1 MRERYEDYIEQKRE
15 KEENE
20 NYHER
25 YKDDVYYEE
34 QGETGAIS
42 CTTSGVPLYKLVH
55 VTNINYLGG
64 GFAAVNWNAET
75 KQFLICESGHD
86 DWAIDRTEENLRAF
100 AHILAFDPKMWGCH
114 RCGCSAEFK
123 DQERVCGC
131 DACQTDGCC
140 SPAMIEELEHAPPRA
155 KSQYFMKRRGSLP
168 PPPIV
173 PLKRQSAVGS
183 SDTFFEPAS
192 ISPYSASPTNP
203 FILSSQDELRFKSS

>member
-1 MRERYEDYIEQKRE
+1 MSYSRYNQQEHIRERYEDYMDQKRKMEQEE
-15 KEENE
+15 K
-20 NYHER
+20 
-25 YKDDVYYEE
+25 YEE
-34 QGETGAIS
+34 DYAGYHTGG
-42 CTTSGVPLYKLVH
+42 GVPLYKLVH

-75 KQFLICESGHD
+75 KQFLICEPGQD

-140 SPAMIEELEHAPPRA
+140 SPAMIEAPEHAPPRA

-192 ISPYSASPTNP
+192 MSPNSASPTNP
-203 FILSSQDELRFKSS
+203 FILSAEDNLRFKSS

>member
-1 MRERYEDYIEQKRE
+1 MRERYEDYMDQKR
-15 KEENE
+15 KEEQQE
-20 NYHER
+20 
-25 YKDDVYYEE
+25 KYEE
-34 QGETGAIS
+34 DYLANH
-42 CTTSGVPLYKLVH
+42 TTSGVPLYKLVH
-55 VTNINYLGG
+55 VTNIPHIYG

-75 KQFLICESGHD
+75 KQFLICEPGHD

-123 DQERVCGC
+123 DNERICGC

-140 SPAMIEELEHAPPRA
+140 SPAMIEVPDHAPPRT